1 MSYHDLSE
9 CTLTA
14 DERQAEA
21 MRIADMLTNSLS
33 KMSQKERE
41 FVLLMGSAHVN
52 VSTKQIFG
60 NYILN
65 YLGEEQ

>member
-1 MSYHDLSE
+1 MSYHSLSE

-21 MRIADMLTNSLS
+21 IRIADILTNSLS

-52 VSTKQIFG
+52 VSTKQIFWMRD
-60 NYILN
+60 LRDK
-65 YLGEEQ
+65 YL

>member
-52 VSTKQIFG
+52 VSTKQIFWMRD
-60 NYILN
+60 LRDK
-65 YLGEEQ
+65 YL

>member
-21 MRIADMLTNSLS
+21 MRIADMLTDMS

-41 FVLLMGSAHVN
+41 FVLLMGSAHVV
-52 VSTKQIFG
+52 VSTKQIFWMRD
-60 NYILN
+60 LRDK
-65 YLGEEQ
+65 YL